1 MRDEDSK
8 AAVLLVVVAVGVLA
22 AGLTGCGSATPTAPP
37 AVLIAEPDDGGADR
51 VASLAIYPA
60 GPIVFRGVRFD
71 EREPGTAGV
80 AIELRRSADDDRGE
94 FTDTLVVLDHDS
106 ADVVDAE
113 DGRRVRTNRFLR
125 DASGAVVLLETTNH
139 ERTSTAMY
147 EPPLVG
153 AGPTG
158 VDGDGVATTSDVS
171 IDSSSA
177 GEAEMRVV
185 YVGDEMVE
193 VGGELVRAARL
204 ETTFVLKPRPA
215 VRVERSF
222 VRWIAAVDAGPA
234 RTVRERTHEV
244 IRAGPITVSERRV
257 VDVGE

>member
-1 MRDEDSK
+1 MRDVDSK

-37 AVLIAEPDDGGADR
+37 AVLIFEADEAAGAGEGATRAR
-51 VASLAIYPA
+51 VASSAIYPR
-60 GPIVFRGVRFD
+60 GPVVFRGTRFD
-71 EREPGTAGV
+71 ERTPDATGER
-80 AIELRRSADDDRGE
+80 IELRRSGDGADGV
-94 FTDTLVVLDHDS
+94 FTDTLFVLDD
-106 ADVVDAE
+106 DDE
-113 DGRRVRTNRFLR
+113 RLVRTNRFRR
-125 DASGAVVLLETTNH
+125 DAHGAVVLLATTNH
-139 ERTSTAMY
+139 EQRSTAMY

-153 AGPTG
+153 AEAGG
-158 VDGDGVATTSDVS
+158 VGRDGVETASAVS
-171 IDSSSA
+171 IDDKSA
-177 GEAEMRVV
+177 GEATMRVV

-193 VGGELVRAARL
+193 VGGVQVRAARL

-244 IRAGPITVSERRV
+244 IRAGPITVSERRF
-257 VDVGE
+257 VDVWE